1 MVTVAVNPKEYYESF
16 KCKNVNKKHKGLR
29 KGAPGMDFQ
38 GYSKRINSI
47 KENETF
53 GSQPA
58 EKQKACRFTI
68 KSNDMI
74 LQDRNI

>member
-58 EKQKACRFTI
+58 EKQKHA
-68 KSNDMI
+68 D
-74 LQDRNI
+74 LQLKAMT

>member
-1 MVTVAVNPKEYYESF
+1 MVTVVVNPKEYYESF

-29 KGAPGMDFQ
+29 KGAPGMDFES
-38 GYSKRINSI
+38 YSKRINSI
-47 KENETF
+47 KETETF
-53 GSQPA
+53 GSQTA

-68 KSNDMI
+68 KNNDMI